1 MKYSKSSA
9 VLLALLLST
18 GIRMKAQDSDLGELP
33 PLPNLNLGDPDTKPT
48 LAEKRMR
55 TRIAEKEL
63 EREKAI
69 LSETEKVAAPNF
81 VEKLA
86 AASND
91 VPKRVPISKEITVH
105 NALPA
110 NEDGITPSGSRLKPF
125 GDDDYW
131 GAFPEPTPEEALVD
145 LPPLPDLRTPEQ
157 VTRHER
163 MRDLMVTK
171 SQTRKAEADAIREAK
186 EAKERAVVNRP
197 TSDPSTALVQV
208 ESRRE
213 SGTYGASMSA
223 PQTTNPESP
232 ALKPFGDAQY
242 YGDANSKYRETP
254 IEEPLMELPPLPDL
268 RTPDQVTRKER
279 FRDRRI
285 AKAEV
290 REAESEL
297 ARQQREAKA
306 RAVVNRPPA
315 DPSSA
320 LVQVESRR
328 GTAGYVGNQSAP
340 ETVNETTLKP
350 FNENSSYYQDGQ
362 LVYKGPKVGE
372 STSSVGFPFWK
383 RLTKKD

>member
-1 MKYSKSSA
+1 MF
-9 VLLALLLST
+9 LST
-18 GIRMKAQDSDLGELP
+18 GIGIIAQDSDLGELP

-55 TRIAEKEL
+55 SRIEEKEK
-63 EREKAI
+63 EQEKA
-69 LSETEKVAAPNF
+69 LQAGTNKTVDTSF
-81 VEKLA
+81 VEKLSKA
-86 AASND
+86 AND
-91 VPKRVPISKEITVH
+91 EPKKAPISKAITVH

-110 NEDGITPSGSRLKPF
+110 NEDGITASGSRLKPF

-163 MRDLMVTK
+163 MRDLMVAK
-171 SQTRKAEADAIREAK
+171 SESRKAEADAIREAK
-186 EAKERAVVNRP
+186 ELKERAVVSRP
-197 TSDPSTALVQV
+197 VSDPSTALVQV

-213 SGTYGASMSA
+213 SGSYGTSMAA
-223 PQTTNPESP
+223 PQTSNPGGP
-232 ALKPFGDAQY
+232 TLKPFGDAQY
-242 YGDANSKYRETP
+242 YGDSNSKFRSESTV
-254 IEEPLMELPPLPDL
+254 EEPLMDLPPLPDL

-306 RAVVNRPPA
+306 RAVVNRPAA
-315 DPSSA
+315 DPSTA

-372 STSSVGFPFWK
+372 STSSTGFPFWK
-383 RLTKKD
+383 RLTNKN